1 MLNTG
6 LPYEP
11 RAEPTTQR
19 AAAKNCYTCFG
30 AAWHAVRI
38 LATATCGGRRLGPVA
53 LFKGREV
60 ISRQRPLLLR
70 RRRWLVLAA
79 LLLMAA
85 CGQSGDPATPTL
97 PADAWHAFEGTWT
110 AAGTRRT
117 LRLGADHRAAIFE
130 LTGSL
135 LLTGA
140 QRPAVGFKAQAI
152 GFSDSRAGMQGRCV
166 WTDERGDMVYS
177 ELRGEAVGS
186 GNRIVGTFVGGTGRY
201 AGVTGDYTFQ
211 WQYVV
216 DAEDGAVSGRVVD
229 LKGRARLGQAAPAPA
244 GGPAR

>member
-1 MLNTG
+1 
-6 LPYEP
+6 
-11 RAEPTTQR
+11 
-19 AAAKNCYTCFG
+19 
-30 AAWHAVRI
+30 
-38 LATATCGGRRLGPVA
+38 
-53 LFKGREV
+53 
-60 ISRQRPLLLR
+60 
-70 RRRWLVLAA
+70 VLAA
-79 LLLMAA
+79 ILLTAA
-85 CGQSGDPATPTL
+85 CGQSSGPDLQTPA
-97 PADAWHAFEGTWT
+97 AGEWHAFEGTWT

-117 LRLGADHRAAIFE
+117 LHLGPAHRAAIFE

-140 QRPAVGFKAQAI
+140 QRPAIGFKAQAI
-152 GFSDSRAGMQGRCV
+152 GFSDSHVGMQGRCV

-186 GNRIVGTFVGGTGRY
+186 GNHIVGTFVGGTGRY

-229 LKGRARLGQAAPAPA
+229 LKGRARLGQAASA
-244 GGPAR
+244 GGSGR

>member
-1 MLNTG
+1 M
-6 LPYEP
+6 
-11 RAEPTTQR
+11 A
-19 AAAKNCYTCFG
+19 
-30 AAWHAVRI
+30 
-38 LATATCGGRRLGPVA
+38 
-53 LFKGREV
+53 
-60 ISRQRPLLLR
+60 RQRPLLLPG
-70 RRRWLVLAA
+70 RRWLVLAA
-79 LLLMAA
+79 LLLTAA
-85 CGQSGDPATPTL
+85 CSQSGDPATSTP
-97 PADAWHAFEGTWT
+97 PAGAWHAFEGTWT

-117 LRLGADHRAAIFE
+117 LHLGADHRAAIFE
-130 LTGSL
+130 LTGSM

-152 GFSDSRAGMQGRCV
+152 GFSDSRTGMQGRCV

-216 DAEDGAVSGRVVD
+216 DAEDGVVSGRVVD
-229 LKGRARLGQAAPAPA
+229 LKGRVRFDQAATAPA
-244 GGPAR
+244 GGPGR